1 MADQGIAR
9 GSRADRRTSET
20 LTEAAN
26 IAPQRA
32 WGKGRLV
39 AKSQGGRTRIA
50 ELYQEGCAKIRLPK
64 TFDGSMEAVLINS
77 SGGVTGGDRLNWAF
91 EAGEGTR
98 LTLTTQA
105 CEKIYKA
112 SAGTAAIETRLSAAA
127 GARVDWLPQETILFD
142 RASLSRALEIDLASD
157 AVLLAVEAV
166 LLGRKAMGEAVHAG
180 LFRDR
185 WRVTSGGKLIHA
197 EDLTLA
203 DEIAR
208 LAARPAV
215 LCSAPAFATLLY
227 VAPDCEA
234 VLSTLRAALARV
246 AGAGVSHYRVGERDK
261 LVARVVAADG
271 FELRK
276 ILVPLISHLR
286 KDASVPK
293 VWTL

>member
-1 MADQGIAR
+1 MPAGKHLKAV
-9 GSRADRRTSET
+9 
-20 LTEAAN
+20 TEAAI

-32 WGKGRLV
+32 WGRGRLS
-39 AKSQGGRTRIA
+39 AKTRGGSTRIA

-77 SGGVTGGDRLNWAF
+77 SGGVTGGDRLAWAF
-91 EAGEGTR
+91 DASEGTS
-98 LTLTTQA
+98 LSLTTQA

-112 SAGTAAIETRLSAAA
+112 SEGTAEIETRLSAAA
-127 GARVDWLPQETILFD
+127 GARIDWLPQETILFD
-142 RASLSRALEIDLASD
+142 RASLSRSLEVDLAAD

-166 LLGRKAMGEAVHAG
+166 LLGRKAMGETVHAG

-185 WRVTSGGKLIHA
+185 WRVRCGGKLIHA
-197 EDLTLA
+197 ENLTLA
-203 DEIAR
+203 DEITR

-215 LCSAPAFATLLY
+215 LGGAAAFATLLY

-234 VLSTLRAALARV
+234 MLPRLRAMLAAV
-246 AGAGVSHYRVGERDK
+246 ARAGVSHYKVGGRDK
-261 LVARVVAADG
+261 LLARVVAADG

-276 ILVPLISHLR
+276 ILIPLISHLR
-286 KDASVPK
+286 EDASVPK

>member
-1 MADQGIAR
+1 MHVAGAWRQGHLK
-9 GSRADRRTSET
+9 T
-20 LTEAAN
+20 LSDAAI

-39 AKSQGGRTRIA
+39 AKSERGGTRIA

-64 TFDGSMEAVLINS
+64 TFDASMEAVLINS
-77 SGGVTGGDRLNWAF
+77 SGGVTGGDRLEWSFA
-91 EAGEGTR
+91 AGAGTS

-112 SAGTAAIETRLSAAA
+112 SAGTASITTHISVAA

-142 RASLSRALEIDLASD
+142 RASLSRSLEVDLAPD
-157 AVLLAVEAV
+157 ASFLAVEAV

-185 WRVTSGGKLIHA
+185 WRVRSGGKLVHA
-197 EDLTLA
+197 ENLTLA
-203 DEIAR
+203 DDMAK
-208 LAARPAV
+208 LAARPAT
-215 LCSAPAFATLLY
+215 LGGAAAFATLLY
-227 VAPDCEA
+227 AAPDCEA
-234 VLSTLRAALARV
+234 MLSKLRGMLAPV
-246 AGAGVSHYRVGERDK
+246 VQAGVSHYKVGGRDK
-261 LVARVVAADG
+261 LVARLVAADG

>member
-1 MADQGIAR
+1 MHVEMACRQGHLK
-9 GSRADRRTSET
+9 T
-20 LTEAAN
+20 LSDAAI

-39 AKSQGGRTRIA
+39 AKSERGRTRIA

-77 SGGVTGGDRLNWAF
+77 SGGVTGGDQLEWGFA
-91 EAGEGTR
+91 AGEGTS

-112 SAGTAAIETRLSAAA
+112 SAGTAAITTHIAAAA
-127 GARVDWLPQETILFD
+127 GSRVDWLPQETILFD
-142 RASLSRALEIDLASD
+142 QASLSRSLEVDLVSD
-157 AVLLAVEAV
+157 ASFLAVEAV
-166 LLGRKAMGEAVHAG
+166 LIGRKAMGEAVHAG
-180 LFRDR
+180 LCRDR
-185 WRVTSGGKLIHA
+185 WRVRSGGGLVHA
-197 EDLTLA
+197 ENLTLA
-203 DEIAR
+203 DDIAR
-208 LAARPAV
+208 LAARPAT
-215 LCSAPAFATLLY
+215 LGGAAAFATLLY
-227 VAPDCEA
+227 IAPDCEA
-234 VLSTLRAALARV
+234 TFSKLRGVLAPV
-246 AGAGVSHYRVGERDK
+246 VQAGVSHYRVGGRDK
-261 LVARVVAADG
+261 LVARVTALDG

>member
-1 MADQGIAR
+1 M
-9 GSRADRRTSET
+9 
-20 LTEAAN
+20 TEAAM

-39 AKSQGGRTRIA
+39 AKAQHGSTRIA

-77 SGGVTGGDRLNWAF
+77 SGGVTGGDRLSWAF
-91 EAGEGTR
+91 EAGEGTN

-112 SAGTAAIETRLSAAA
+112 SAGTADVMTRISVAA

-142 RASLSRALEIDLASD
+142 RAALSRSLAADIADD
-157 AVLLAVEAV
+157 ASFLAVEAV
-166 LLGRKAMGEAVHAG
+166 LLGRKAMGEVVRTG

-185 WRVTSGGKLIHA
+185 WRISSGGKLIHA
-197 EDLTLA
+197 ENLA
-203 DEIAR
+203 FDDDVAKLVAR
-208 LAARPAV
+208 RAV
-215 LCSAPAFATLLY
+215 LDGAAAFATLFY
-227 VAPDCEA
+227 AAPDCEA
-234 VLSTLRAALARV
+234 VLPKLSGMLDGHVQT
-246 AGAGVSHYRVGERDK
+246 GVSHYRVAGRDK
-261 LVARVVAADG
+261 IVARIVAADG
-271 FELRK
+271 FALRK